1 MKITRRQL
9 RRIIK
14 EALDQQSY
22 DLGRED
28 SFSGIRPQ
36 DHDEDYMLGYNE
48 AQGDAGLPQVL
59 PPSDKPGMP
68 LNPDLLKHAVIGT
81 PEDRAAMADYIAKLE
96 KKKSRMSE
104 GTLYVSRSE
113 WDGTMMIEDDQGEYF
128 GFGEMI
134 LDLIKSGEDSIF
146 QFDQGVDPENLEKMM
161 QKHEE
166 GVQGGMQ
173 RWDNNVFPDYYNVDP
188 DQVLKLYAQLNN
200 HDIQEAPGDSDD
212 DYPDDGTN
220 EFEEYYS

>member
-1 MKITRRQL
+1 MKITKRQL
-9 RRIIK
+9 RQIIR
-14 EALDQQSY
+14 ESMVQSY
-22 DLGRED
+22 DLGHED
-28 SFSGIRPQ
+28 SLAGIRPQ
-36 DHDEDYMLGYNE
+36 DSDEDYMRGYNE
-48 AQGDAGLPQVL
+48 AQMDSGLPEMQ
-59 PPSDKPGMP
+59 PPSDSGTGRKLDPS
-68 LNPDLLKHAVIGT
+68 LLKHAYVAS
-81 PEDRAAMADYIAKLE
+81 PEDRAEMADYIAKLE

-146 QFDQGVDPENLEKMM
+146 QSDQGVDPENLEKMM

-173 RWDNNVFPDYYNVDP
+173 RWDNSVFPDYYNVDP

-200 HDIQEAPGDSDD
+200 HDIQEAPGDPDD